1 MLALNYDYTY
11 IRVVDPGL
19 EKNNFSS
26 IPHNPLAYSNF
37 SLGDLYY
44 PSSQSV
50 TFFKC
55 ANPVKSS
62 LNVVTAPCIN
72 NMRRTTGYVKVHDT
86 TTSDL
91 EDACSIEWTTMSE
104 SLDKENYQ
112 DVSYRYIHN
121 ALTHGFLLYYNS
133 LGVAFVECGPHQWL
147 PLGYKCNTGDPISLL
162 ITIIFGKSV
171 F

>member
-1 MLALNYDYTY
+1 MERDSRYTLHCDNNVTVLHLHSGKYLMLALNYDYTY

-19 EKNNFSS
+19 EKNSCSS
-26 IPHNPLAYSNF
+26 IPRYPLAHSNF

-72 NMRRTTGYVKVHDT
+72 NLRRTNRLCQGSRY
-86 TTSDL
+86 
-91 EDACSIEWTTMSE
+91 
-104 SLDKENYQ
+104 N
-112 DVSYRYIHN
+112 DVGSGGLVQYRVDDY
-121 ALTHGFLLYYNS
+121 
-133 LGVAFVECGPHQWL
+133 E
-147 PLGYKCNTGDPISLL
+147 
-162 ITIIFGKSV
+162 
-171 F
+171 